1 MYHMPLAHTDTLG
14 TRNVEQEK
22 KENSMKAA
30 EDGVR
35 EDLMRQIR
43 RRQGGRKCPRGGTVR
58 TSWFISSVVPWNKED
73 ASNHEVSFV

>member
-1 MYHMPLAHTDTLG
+1 MPLAHTDTLG
-14 TRNVEQEK
+14 TSNGEREK
-22 KENSMKAA
+22 KENSMKAVED

-35 EDLMRQIR
+35 QYLMRQIR